1 MLDDAF
7 DGKFGAFALLIVSVE
22 RSLVEEMDERSEK
35 GVVLVGTVSPLY

>member
-22 RSLVEEMDERSEK
+22 RFVEMDERSEK
-35 GVVLVGTVSPLY
+35 GVVLVGNVSPLY